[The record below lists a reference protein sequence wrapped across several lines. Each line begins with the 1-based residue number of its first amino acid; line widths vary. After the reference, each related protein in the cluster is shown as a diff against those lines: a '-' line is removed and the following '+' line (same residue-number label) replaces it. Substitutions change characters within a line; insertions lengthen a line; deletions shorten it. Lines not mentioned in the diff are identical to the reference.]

1 MVFLKDDSSANR
13 IAEMQETP
21 TIAAISTPAG
31 SGGIGIVR
39 VSGALAPKIMARM
52 FSFRSL
58 PQGSTLSD
66 VESHKLYLGEVT
78 DPRTGRMLD
87 QCVAVLMH
95 APHSYTA
102 EDVAEFQCH
111 GGPLL
116 LNCVLEAVLS
126 CGAVLAQ
133 AGEFSMRAFMN
144 GRMDLTQAE
153 AVMDLIGAKT
163 PQALANS
170 AGQITGVLA
179 RRFFEIEESIL
190 NLLAEI
196 EVGVD
201 FPEDEDAPAAA
212 DILLKLDI
220 LLAMTEALLSG
231 ADLGR
236 IYREGL
242 RVSLIG
248 AVNVGKSSLMN
259 ALLQEDR
266 VIVTEIP
273 GTTRDVVEEWLDIC
287 GIPVLLSDT
296 AGIRET
302 ADMIE
307 EMGIHRS
314 RETAAKAHLRL
325 LVLDA
330 AGGLFP
336 AERALVAEYAQKPCL
351 LVINKCDLA
360 NPAALLAEIRAIAP
374 ESRTVCISAKSGEGL
389 RELKEAI
396 KEIALGSGRE
406 DSREVLLSNLRQ
418 KNALMQAR
426 ENILDAKKALMED
439 MPVDVA
445 AVDLMSA
452 YAYLGEITGKTAG
465 EEVIERIFASF
476 CLGK

>member
-1 MVFLKDDSSANR
+1 MAFLRDMGGNSV
-13 IAEMQETP
+13 AEMRETP

-39 VSGALAPKIMARM
+39 ISGTNATKIMARM
-52 FSFRSL
+52 FSFSSL
-58 PQGSTLSD
+58 PEGSTLCE

-78 DPRTGRMLD
+78 DPRKGIVLD
-87 QCVAVLMH
+87 QGLAVLMR

-102 EDVAEFQCH
+102 EDVVEFQCH

-116 LNCVLEAVLS
+116 LNCVLEAVLG
-126 CGAVLAQ
+126 CGAVPAQ
-133 AGEFSMRAFMN
+133 PGEFSMRAFMN

-153 AVMDLIGAKT
+153 AVMDLVSAKT
-163 PQALANS
+163 PQALVNS
-170 AGQITGVLA
+170 AGQLTGALA
-179 RRFFEIEESIL
+179 RRFFEIEEQIL

-201 FPEDEDAPAAA
+201 FPEDEDAPAAV
-212 DILLKLDI
+212 DVLPKLDVLLK
-220 LLAMTEALLSG
+220 MTEALLSG

-236 IYREGL
+236 IYCEGL

-273 GTTRDVVEEWLDIC
+273 GTTRDTVEEWLDVC

-296 AGIRET
+296 AGLREP

-307 EMGIHRS
+307 KMGIVRS
-314 RETAAKAHLRL
+314 REIAERAHLRL

-336 AERALVAEYAQKPCL
+336 AEKVLVQEYASKKCL

-360 NPAALLAEIRAIAP
+360 VPASLLEEIGVMVP
-374 ESRTVCISAKSGEGL
+374 DSRVVCVSARSGEGL

-396 KEIALGSGRE
+396 KTIALGGGRE
-406 DSREVLLSNLRQ
+406 DSCEVLLSNLRQ
-418 KNALMQAR
+418 KNALMRAR
-426 ENILDAKKALMED
+426 ESVLEAEKALREGL
-439 MPVDVA
+439 PVDVA

-452 YAYLGEITGKTAG
+452 YSCLGEITGKTAG